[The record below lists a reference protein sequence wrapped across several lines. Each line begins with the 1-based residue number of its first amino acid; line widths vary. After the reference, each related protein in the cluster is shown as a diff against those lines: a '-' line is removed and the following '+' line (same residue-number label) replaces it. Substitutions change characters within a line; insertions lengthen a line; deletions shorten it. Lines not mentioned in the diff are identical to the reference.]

1 MCEDLPKSSF
11 IKQKRN
17 QLNNICSIEPV
28 PGLYPGAQFSFSE
41 TWKSHIRDPLRTD
54 PSYDLT
60 EPVKVKISGY
70 AAKMSRS
77 TNFMTLSFCLLQT
90 GEKVMYSRGNR
101 TTAVVNGPEKYDTLK
116 HSFSSTINEI
126 NTVLETCFIEVD
138 GKEVQIEMFLGGDYK
153 FLFMVMGLN
162 AAKPTHAFLW
172 C

>member
-1 MCEDLPKSSF
+1 MCEDLPKSNF

-28 PGLYPGAQFSFSE
+28 PGQYPGAQISFSE
-41 TWKSHIRDPLRTD
+41 TWKSHIRDLLRTD

-70 AAKMSRS
+70 GAKMSRS

-90 GEKVMYSRGNR
+90 GEKVMHSRGNR

-126 NTVLETCFIEVD
+126 NTPGNL
-138 GKEVQIEMFLGGDYK
+138 L
-153 FLFMVMGLN
+153 
-162 AAKPTHAFLW
+162 H
-172 C
+172 

>member
-1 MCEDLPKSSF
+1 MCEDLLKSSF

-17 QLNNICSIEPV
+17 QFSAALNLFLGNIQV
-28 PGLYPGAQFSFSE
+28 PRSFSE

-54 PSYDLT
+54 PSNDLT

-70 AAKMSRS
+70 AAKMSRN

-116 HSFSSTINEI
+116 HSFSSTIIEI
-126 NTVLETCFIEVD
+126 NTFLETCFIEVD

-162 AAKPTHAFLW
+162 AATSTHACL
-172 C
+172 CC